1 MFHKLSTIVF
11 SSIVMS
17 FLLSAS
23 EALAPLVPPQQIIPQ
38 SFFGMHIHHTN
49 TATPWP
55 SVPVGE
61 WRLWDAY
68 VTWPYLEP
76 HKGQFRFDTLDAY
89 VSLARQHNTGILLPL
104 GLSPSWASARPL
116 EKSVYQP
123 GSAAEPR
130 DIEDWRVFV
139 RAVATRYRGRINAYE
154 IWNEPNLPQFCSA
167 SVDQILVL
175 TREASQIIHE
185 VDPAA
190 LVVSPSA
197 TESKGLAWL
206 SEFLS
211 KGGGQYV
218 DVIGYHLYVNPQP
231 PEAMVP
237 LVQQIRQ
244 TMSNSGQAVKP
255 IWNTEANWFSPKPFP
270 SEDLAAAYL
279 ARSYILNWAAGVQR
293 LYWYA
298 WDNRAV
304 QVATTQQ
311 DNRTLTPAGRA
322 YGTVYQWL
330 VGSRMEGCQQD
341 ANHTFVC
348 QLNRDGAPQW
358 IVWNPDGA
366 HTFDIPAS
374 WHVAS
379 VIPLLD
385 KSHPLASALTNIGPS
400 PVLLTP
406 SANR

>member
-11 SSIVMS
+11 FSIVMS

-23 EALAPLVPPQQIIPQ
+23 ETLAPLVPPQQIILQ

-89 VSLARQHNTGILLPL
+89 VSLAHRHNTGVLLPL

-116 EKSVYQP
+116 EKSVYET

-218 DVIGYHLYVNPQP
+218 DVVGYHLYVNPQP

-244 TMSNSGQAVKP
+244 IMLNSGQVAKP

-304 QVATTQQ
+304 QIVTTQQ

-330 VGSRMEGCQQD
+330 VGSRMESCQQD

-348 QLNRDGAPQW
+348 QLDRGGAPQW

-366 HTFDIPAS
+366 HTFDIPTS
-374 WHVAS
+374 WHIAS
-379 VIPLLD
+379 VTPLLD
-385 KSHPLASALTNIGPS
+385 NSHPLTSAFTNIGPS

-406 SANR
+406 SGNR

>member
-1 MFHKLSTIVF
+1 MLRSAIAIGVLFTTLAC
-11 SSIVMS
+11 
-17 FLLSAS
+17 LLAAS
-23 EALAPLVPPQQIIPQ
+23 DELVSLVPPREEVPA
-38 SFFGMHIHHTN
+38 SFFGMHIHHAAST
-49 TATPWP
+49 TPWP

-76 HKGQFRFDTLDAY
+76 HRGQFRFNTLDGY
-89 VSLARQHNTGILLPL
+89 VALARQHSTGVLLPL
-104 GLSPSWASARPL
+104 ALSPSWASARPS

-123 GSAAEPR
+123 GTAAEPR
-130 DIEDWRVFV
+130 DLEDWRVFV
-139 RAVATRYRGRINAYE
+139 RTVVTRYRGQIEAYE

-167 SVDQILVL
+167 SVQQMVDL

-185 VDPAA
+185 VDPRA

-197 TESKGLAWL
+197 TENRGLSWL

-237 LVQQIRQ
+237 LVERIKQILA
-244 TMSNSGQAVKP
+244 SNGQAAKP

-270 SEDLAAAYL
+270 SEELAAAYL

-293 LYWYA
+293 FYWYA

-304 QVATTQQ
+304 LVATTEE

-322 YGTVYQWL
+322 YGRVYEWL
-330 VGSRMEGCQQD
+330 VDARMEDCHQD
-341 ANHTFVC
+341 ARHTFVC
-348 QLNRDGAPQW
+348 RLSREGSAEW
-358 IVWNPDGA
+358 IVWNPEGSL
-366 HTFDIPAS
+366 TFEIPPA
-374 WHVAS
+374 WHIKSIV
-379 VIPLLD
+379 PLLD
-385 KSHPLASALTNIGPS
+385 EPYAFKGAVSSIGTA
-400 PVLLTP
+400 PVLLRP
-406 SANR
+406 SAKR